1 MEKSAIRSATEQLSQ
16 LLLIKPEP
24 EDQRINNDGE
34 DAATT
39 AINIVIPVQPFIS
52 LCNSLIHVLGL
63 LSASVSVDL
72 FLFLSVML
80 SFTIADKI
88 GPTMAVLRQEIRQNI
103 ERLEMAE
110 EWGDL
115 VEILKKEGREGRAR
129 TESSCSRAFLWLI
142 RSLDF
147 TLALLEKIASNE
159 GGMNM
164 ERAVEESYNQT
175 LKPWHGWI
183 SSAAYKIALKLVP
196 DTPTFINIIME
207 DHHNYHTLLHD
218 IHILIPLLSAFLE
231 QAHSILRLYNLN
243 RIKSK

>member
-52 LCNSLIHVLGL
+52 LCNSLIHVL
-63 LSASVSVDL
+63 
-72 FLFLSVML
+72 
-80 SFTIADKI
+80 DKI

-147 TLALLEKIASNE
+147 TLALLEKITSNE
-159 GGMNM
+159 AGMNM
-164 ERAVEESYNQT
+164 ERAVEESYNRT
-175 LKPWHGWI
+175 LKAWHGWI

-207 DHHNYHTLLHD
+207 DHQNYHTLLHD
-218 IHILIPLLSAFLE
+218 IHTLIPLLSTFLE